1 MKPYAFLPLIVLLC
15 TCGPALVYAQ
25 LQAPGA
31 TITCSNDGDT
41 TFVQDFPVEF
51 RQQNR
56 PLTAEFVFDFEPTDT
71 IPEEAKAAV
80 EYAGIVW
87 GSFLQSDVPIQ
98 VSVGWRDRGDE
109 RLLASA
115 GPTNI
120 YADDPNFP
128 DSSLWYP
135 AALAEALV
143 GETLNADT
151 LADINVVINSTANW
165 AFNTTGPISRA
176 RTDLAT
182 VMIHELGHGL
192 GFFSSIRVDS
202 TIDTTA
208 NIGFLGSDGVD
219 RFIVYDAFLETP
231 PGLRLVDTV
240 EFGPAGITSEGRF
253 TAIISQLDWAG
264 DSGVAKNGGEL
275 VPLFAPSTFDVGSS
289 VSHMDEDAYRR
300 GTPDALMT
308 PQIANGEVIREPGQ
322 VPLGIFFDMGWP
334 LNFDATVVSTG
345 NPTLIADRL
354 GIYPNP
360 MATSFVLPLTEVRH
374 PTAAV
379 LFDAAGRQV
388 RRVNIENAG
397 AQVTFSVEG
406 LATGVYN
413 LFVPDGDRAF
423 TSRVVVR

>member
-1 MKPYAFLPLIVLLC
+1 MKQFASLAFFLLLC
-15 TCGPALVYAQ
+15 TCGPAITSAQ
-25 LQAPGA
+25 QQAPGF
-31 TITCSNDGDT
+31 TITCGNDGDT

-56 PLTAEFVFDFEPTDT
+56 PLTAEFIFEFTDSV
-71 IPEEAKAAV
+71 PEEARIAIRF
-80 EYAGIVW
+80 AGNVW
-87 GSFLQSDVPIQ
+87 GSFLQSAVPIN
-98 VSVGWRDRGDE
+98 VAVDWRDRGDE

-115 GPTNI
+115 GPTTLF
-120 YADDPNFP
+120 ADFTGAP
-128 DSSLWYP
+128 DSSVWYVG
-135 AALAEALV
+135 ALVEALT
-143 GETLNADT
+143 GQNQNDT
-151 LADINVVINSTANW
+151 MPDINVVVNSTANW
-165 AFNTTGPISRA
+165 AYNVTGPISRA
-176 RTDLAT
+176 RTDMAT

-192 GFFSSIRVDS
+192 GFLSSIRVDS

-208 NIGFLGSDGVD
+208 NIGFLGDDGLD
-219 RFIVYDAFLETP
+219 RFIVYDKFLETP

-240 EFGPAGITSEGRF
+240 EFGPAGISSTGRF

-289 VSHMDEDAYRR
+289 VSHTDESAFLR
-300 GTPDALMT
+300 GTPNALMT

-322 VPLGIFFDMGWP
+322 VNLGIFFDMGWP
-334 LNFDATVVSTG
+334 LNFDATIVSTG
-345 NPTLIADRL
+345 NPTLLADRL

-360 MATSFVLPLTEVRH
+360 TASSFVLPLGEVRN
-374 PTAAV
+374 PTTAV
-379 LFDAAGRQV
+379 LFDAAGRQA
-388 RRVNIENAG
+388 RRMNIENAG

>member
-1 MKPYAFLPLIVLLC
+1 M
-15 TCGPALVYAQ
+15 
-25 LQAPGA
+25 
-31 TITCSNDGDT
+31 
-41 TFVQDFPVEF
+41 PVSYGG
-51 RQQNR
+51 
-56 PLTAEFVFDFEPTDT
+56 L
-71 IPEEAKAAV
+71 
-80 EYAGIVW
+80 
-87 GSFLQSDVPIQ
+87 SFSRTHPIQ
-98 VSVGWRDRGDE
+98 VGVGWRDRGDE

-115 GPTNI
+115 GPTSI
-120 YADDPNFP
+120 YAGYSSFP
-128 DSSLWYP
+128 DSSFWYP
-135 AALAEALV
+135 AALAEALE
-143 GETLNADT
+143 GKTLNNDT
-151 LADINVVINSTANW
+151 VPDINVVINSTANW

-219 RFIVYDAFLETP
+219 RFIVYDKFLETP

-253 TAIISQLDWAG
+253 AAIISQLDWAG

-275 VPLFAPSTFDVGSS
+275 VPLFAPSTFDIGSS
-289 VSHMDEDAYRR
+289 VSHMDEDNYRR
-300 GTPDALMT
+300 GTPNALMT

-345 NPTLIADRL
+345 SPTLLADRL

-360 MATSFVLPLTEVRH
+360 TASSFVLPLGEVRK
-374 PTAAV
+374 PTTAV
-379 LFDAAGRQV
+379 LFDAAGRQA
-388 RRVNIENAG
+388 RRMNIENAG
-397 AQVTFSVEG
+397 AQFTFSVEG